1 MYPQTTNK
9 LPDNYYELD
18 PITQR
23 EVRKRLGATQE
34 ADSSQLEKNKAA
46 AESLYAGLG
55 GNSAPS
61 GTTFDKID
69 ATTPDAT
76 TPENSDPDRR
86 INDLAAQV
94 GALYGSPQNRQE
106 NPDEMAT
113 NRFYWDV
120 SKTGEP
126 DEAEKDSALPDE
138 QYEPLTPED
147 EGDHLLNGRRTS
159 ARKVYNQL
167 DASTADRLAGEGD
180 SRLAALDVIDGFGDS
195 IHVNQKGK
203 FDNQLGKTK
212 TEVRQ
217 RFEKLGIGKHLDT
230 RDGDFT
236 QRIETRVTTEVL
248 EAGVGDTGEYVMG
261 KDQVN
266 TETHGDILDTDK
278 AREAVRAVAAEEF
291 LLCIKNDDIAYNA
304 LAAADPSLARF
315 VSGYGN
321 FFSDRNIESET
332 NKNLA
337 ELGRRLEQSEPAMQL
352 MQQMQEQKLAA
363 APSPENPP
371 QNHSNVF
378 VETTSRRS
386 FAKKPA
392 HTPFQKNTK
401 MTNTLL
407 GSSEQRVSWP

>member
-1 MYPQTTNK
+1 MTLMPPNGRD
-9 LPDNYYELD
+9 LSPDQLGELKEK
-18 PITQR
+18 QR
-23 EVRKRLGATQE
+23 RKGYDKTATQQQAENE
-34 ADSSQLEKNKAA
+34 AAVN
-46 AESLYAGLG
+46 SLYAGLG

-61 GTTFDKID
+61 STFDKTD
-69 ATTPDAT
+69 NAT
-76 TPENSDPDRR
+76 TPESSDPR

-126 DEAEKDSALPDE
+126 DKAEEDSVLPDE
-138 QYEPLTPED
+138 QYEPLTPKD
-147 EGDHLLNGRRTS
+147 EGDHLLNGRRAS

-195 IHVNQKGK
+195 IHANQKGK
-203 FDNQLGKTK
+203 FDKQTHKTK
-212 TEVRQ
+212 TKVLQ
-217 RFEKLGIGKHLDT
+217 QFEKLGINKHLDT
-230 RDGDFT
+230 HDGDLK

-266 TETHGDILDTDK
+266 TETHGDILNTEK

-291 LLCIKNDDIAYNA
+291 LLCVKNGDIAYNA

-315 VSGYGN
+315 VSGYGS

-352 MQQMQEQKLAA
+352 MQQMQEQKLTA
-363 APSPENPP
+363 APSPENT
-371 QNHSNVF
+371 Q
-378 VETTSRRS
+378 
-386 FAKKPA
+386 
-392 HTPFQKNTK
+392 NTK
-401 MTNTLL
+401 QQQSIAEHFGFDLAA
-407 GSSEQRVSWP
+407 

>member
-1 MYPQTTNK
+1 MTLVPPNGRD
-9 LPDNYYELD
+9 LSPDQLWALKME
-18 PITQR
+18 QR
-23 EVRKRLGATQE
+23 RKGYDKTAMQQQAENE
-34 ADSSQLEKNKAA
+34 AAVN
-46 AESLYAGLG
+46 SLYAGLG

-61 GTTFDKID
+61 STTFDKID
-69 ATTPDAT
+69 NAT
-76 TPENSDPDRR
+76 TPENSDPRMD
-86 INDLAAQV
+86 DLARQV
-94 GALYGSPQNRQE
+94 DALYGSPQNKRE
-106 NPDEMAT
+106 SPDEMAT

-147 EGDHLLNGRRTS
+147 EGDHVLNGRRTS

-180 SRLAALDVIDGFGDS
+180 SRLAALDVIDGLGDS
-195 IHVNQKGK
+195 IHANQKGK
-203 FDNQLGKTK
+203 FDKQTHK
-212 TEVRQ
+212 TETKVQ
-217 RFEKLGIGKHLDT
+217 QQFEKLGIDEHLDMHN
-230 RDGDFT
+230 GDVK
-236 QRIETRVTTEVL
+236 QRIKTRVTTEVL

-261 KDQVN
+261 KDQVY
-266 TETHGDILDTDK
+266 TETHGDILNTDK

-291 LLCIKNDDIAYNA
+291 LLCVKNGDIAYDA

-352 MQQMQEQKLAA
+352 MQQMQEQKLTA
-363 APSPENPP
+363 APSPENT
-371 QNHSNVF
+371 Q
-378 VETTSRRS
+378 
-386 FAKKPA
+386 
-392 HTPFQKNTK
+392 NTK
-401 MTNTLL
+401 QQQSIAEHFGFDLAA
-407 GSSEQRVSWP
+407 

>member
-1 MYPQTTNK
+1 MTLVPPSGRD
-9 LPDNYYELD
+9 LSPDQLWALKME
-18 PITQR
+18 QR
-23 EVRKRLGATQE
+23 HKGYDKTATQQQAENE
-34 ADSSQLEKNKAA
+34 AAVN
-46 AESLYAGLG
+46 SLYASLG
-55 GNSAPS
+55 GNNELSS
-61 GTTFDKID
+61 NTFDKID
-69 ATTPDAT
+69 TT
-76 TPENSDPDRR
+76 TPENSDPRMD
-86 INDLAAQV
+86 DLARQV
-94 GALYGSPQNRQE
+94 NALYGSPQSHKRENP

-120 SKTGEP
+120 SKTGKP
-126 DEAEKDSALPDE
+126 DKAEKDSVLPDE
-138 QYEPLTPED
+138 QYEPLTPKD

-195 IHVNQKGK
+195 IHANQKGK
-203 FDNQLGKTK
+203 FDKQTDK
-212 TEVRQ
+212 TETKVWQ
-217 RFEKLGIGKHLDT
+217 QFEKLGIGEHLDT
-230 RDGDFT
+230 HNDRLK
-236 QRIETRVTTEVL
+236 QSIETRVTTGVL

-266 TETHGDILDTDK
+266 TGIHGDILNTDK
-278 AREAVRAVAAEEF
+278 AHEAVRAVAAEEF

-315 VSGYGN
+315 VSGYGS

-363 APSPENPP
+363 APPPENT
-371 QNHSNVF
+371 Q
-378 VETTSRRS
+378 
-386 FAKKPA
+386 
-392 HTPFQKNTK
+392 NTK
-401 MTNTLL
+401 QQQSIAEHFGFDLAA
-407 GSSEQRVSWP
+407 

>member
-1 MYPQTTNK
+1 MTLMPPNGRD
-9 LPDNYYELD
+9 LSPDQLALEME
-18 PITQR
+18 QR
-23 EVRKRLGATQE
+23 RKGYDKTATQQQAENE
-34 ADSSQLEKNKAA
+34 AAVN
-46 AESLYAGLG
+46 SLYAGLG

-61 GTTFDKID
+61 GTTFDKTD
-69 ATTPDAT
+69 NATTPK
-76 TPENSDPDRR
+76 NSDPRMD
-86 INDLAAQV
+86 DLAAQV

-126 DEAEKDSALPDE
+126 DEAEKDSVLPDG

-147 EGDHLLNGRRTS
+147 EGDHILNGRRTS

-180 SRLAALDVIDGFGDS
+180 SRLAALDVIDGLGDS

-203 FDNQLGKTK
+203 FDNQVGKTK
-212 TEVRQ
+212 TEVK
-217 RFEKLGIGKHLDT
+217 KLGIDEHLDT

-261 KDQVN
+261 KDQVY
-266 TETHGDILDTDK
+266 TGTHGDILNTDK
-278 AREAVRAVAAEEF
+278 AHEAVRAVAAEEF
-291 LLCIKNDDIAYNA
+291 LLCVKNGDIAYNA
-304 LAAADPSLARF
+304 LAAVDPSLARF
-315 VSGYGN
+315 VSGYGS

-363 APSPENPP
+363 APSPENS
-371 QNHSNVF
+371 Q
-378 VETTSRRS
+378 
-386 FAKKPA
+386 
-392 HTPFQKNTK
+392 NTK
-401 MTNTLL
+401 QQQSIAEHFGFDLAA
-407 GSSEQRVSWP
+407 

>member
-23 EVRKRLGATQE
+23 EIRERLGVTQA
-34 ADSSQLEKNKAA
+34 ADSAQFENNKAA
-46 AESLYAGLG
+46 ADSLYAGLG

-61 GTTFDKID
+61 GTTFDKTD
-69 ATTPDAT
+69 NAT
-76 TPENSDPDRR
+76 TPESSDPRMDY
-86 INDLAAQV
+86 LAAQV
-94 GALYGSPQNRQE
+94 DALYGTPQAHKRE

-126 DEAEKDSALPDE
+126 DEAEKDSALPDG

-147 EGDHLLNGRRTS
+147 EGDHILNGRRTS

-180 SRLAALDVIDGFGDS
+180 SRLAALDVIDGLGDS
-195 IHVNQKGK
+195 IHINQKGK
-203 FDNQLGKTK
+203 LDNQTRKTGTK
-212 TEVRQ
+212 VKQ
-217 RFEKLGIGKHLDT
+217 QFEKLSIDKHLDT
-230 RDGDFT
+230 HNDRLK
-236 QRIETRVTTEVL
+236 QSIEIRVTTEVL

-266 TETHGDILDTDK
+266 TGTHGDILNTDK

-291 LLCIKNDDIAYNA
+291 LLCIKNGDIAYDA

-352 MQQMQEQKLAA
+352 MQQMQEQKLTA
-363 APSPENPP
+363 APSPENT
-371 QNHSNVF
+371 Q
-378 VETTSRRS
+378 
-386 FAKKPA
+386 
-392 HTPFQKNTK
+392 NTK
-401 MTNTLL
+401 QQQSIAEHFGFDLAA
-407 GSSEQRVSWP
+407 

>member
-9 LPDNYYELD
+9 LPGNYYELPPD
-18 PITQR
+18 
-23 EVRKRLGATQE
+23 ERKRLREQYGITQA
-34 ADSSQLEKNKAA
+34 ADSAEKNKAA

-69 ATTPDAT
+69 TA
-76 TPENSDPDRR
+76 TPENDV
-86 INDLAAQV
+86 LARQV
-94 GALYGSPQNRQE
+94 NALYGSPQSHKRE

-113 NRFYWDV
+113 NRFYRDV
-120 SKTGEP
+120 SKTP
-126 DEAEKDSALPDE
+126 NEAEKDSALPDG

-147 EGDHLLNGRRTS
+147 EGDHILNGRRTS

-180 SRLAALDVIDGFGDS
+180 SRLAALDVIDGLGDS

-203 FDNQLGKTK
+203 FYNQVGTTKTK
-212 TEVRQ
+212 VLQ
-217 RFEKLGIGKHLDT
+217 QFEKLGINKHLDT
-230 RDGDFT
+230 HDGDLK

-266 TETHGDILDTDK
+266 TETHGDILNTEK

-291 LLCIKNDDIAYNA
+291 LLCVKNGDIAYNA

-315 VSGYGN
+315 VSGYGS

-363 APSPENPP
+363 APPPENS

-378 VETTSRRS
+378 VETSYRRS
-386 FAKKPA
+386 FAKKPENA
-392 HTPFQKNTK
+392 PTQKNTK
-401 MTNTLL
+401 TTSTLF
-407 GSSEQRVSWP
+407 GSREQHVSWH

>member
-1 MYPQTTNK
+1 MTLMPPNGRD
-9 LPDNYYELD
+9 LSPDQLRVLEME
-18 PITQR
+18 QR
-23 EVRKRLGATQE
+23 RKGYDKTATQQQAENE
-34 ADSSQLEKNKAA
+34 AAVN
-46 AESLYAGLG
+46 SLYAGLG

-61 GTTFDKID
+61 GTTFDKTD
-69 ATTPDAT
+69 NATTPK
-76 TPENSDPDRR
+76 NSDPRMD
-86 INDLAAQV
+86 DLAAQV

-120 SKTGEP
+120 SKTGQP
-126 DEAEKDSALPDE
+126 DEAEKDSVLPDG

-147 EGDHLLNGRRTS
+147 EGDHILNGRRTS

-180 SRLAALDVIDGFGDS
+180 SRLAALDVIDGLGDS

-203 FDNQLGKTK
+203 FDNQVGKTK
-212 TEVRQ
+212 TEVK
-217 RFEKLGIGKHLDT
+217 KLGIDEHLDT

-261 KDQVN
+261 KDQVY
-266 TETHGDILDTDK
+266 TGTHGDILNTDK
-278 AREAVRAVAAEEF
+278 AHEAVRAVAAEEF
-291 LLCIKNDDIAYNA
+291 LLCVKNGDIAYNA
-304 LAAADPSLARF
+304 LAAVDPSLARF
-315 VSGYGN
+315 VSGYGS

-363 APSPENPP
+363 APSPENS
-371 QNHSNVF
+371 Q
-378 VETTSRRS
+378 
-386 FAKKPA
+386 
-392 HTPFQKNTK
+392 NTK
-401 MTNTLL
+401 QQQSIAEHFGFDLAA
-407 GSSEQRVSWP
+407 

>member
-1 MYPQTTNK
+1 MTLMPPNGRD
-9 LPDNYYELD
+9 LSPDQLALEME
-18 PITQR
+18 QR
-23 EVRKRLGATQE
+23 RKGYDKTATQQQAENE
-34 ADSSQLEKNKAA
+34 AAVN
-46 AESLYAGLG
+46 SLYAGLG

-61 GTTFDKID
+61 GNTFDKTT
-69 ATTPDAT
+69 ATR
-76 TPENSDPDRR
+76 ENSNPDPRM
-86 INDLAAQV
+86 NDLARQV
-94 GALYGSPQNRQE
+94 DALYGPSQNRQE

-126 DEAEKDSALPDE
+126 DKAEEDSALPDE

-147 EGDHLLNGRRTS
+147 EGDHILNGRRTS

-167 DASTADRLAGEGD
+167 DASTADRLAGQGD

-195 IHVNQKGK
+195 IHANQKGK
-203 FDNQLGKTK
+203 FDKQTHK
-212 TEVRQ
+212 TETKVQ
-217 RFEKLGIGKHLDT
+217 QQFEKLGIDEHLDMHNS
-230 RDGDFT
+230 DVE
-236 QRIETRVTTEVL
+236 QRIKTRVTTEVL

-266 TETHGDILDTDK
+266 TETHGDILYTDK

-291 LLCIKNDDIAYNA
+291 LLCIKNGDISYDA
-304 LAAADPSLARF
+304 LAAVDPSLARF
-315 VSGYGN
+315 VSGYGS

-363 APSPENPP
+363 APSPENS
-371 QNHSNVF
+371 Q
-378 VETTSRRS
+378 
-386 FAKKPA
+386 
-392 HTPFQKNTK
+392 NTK
-401 MTNTLL
+401 QQQSIAEHFGFDLAA
-407 GSSEQRVSWP
+407 

>member
-1 MYPQTTNK
+1 MTLMPPNGRD
-9 LPDNYYELD
+9 LSPDQLRALEME
-18 PITQR
+18 R
-23 EVRKRLGATQE
+23 RRKGYDKTAMQQQADNE
-34 ADSSQLEKNKAA
+34 AAVN
-46 AESLYAGLG
+46 SLYAGLG

-61 GTTFDKID
+61 GSTFDKID
-69 ATTPDAT
+69 NAT
-76 TPENSDPDRR
+76 TPESSDPRMDY
-86 INDLAAQV
+86 LAAQV
-94 GALYGSPQNRQE
+94 DALYGTPQAHKRE

-126 DEAEKDSALPDE
+126 DKAEEDSALPDG

-147 EGDHLLNGRRTS
+147 EGDHILNGRRTS

-352 MQQMQEQKLAA
+352 MQQMQEQKLTA
-363 APSPENPP
+363 APSPEDT

-392 HTPFQKNTK
+392 HAPLQKNTK
-401 MTNTLL
+401 TTNTFL
-407 GSSEQRVSWP
+407 GSGQRVSWY

>member
-1 MYPQTTNK
+1 MTLVPPSGRD
-9 LPDNYYELD
+9 LSPDQLWALKME
-18 PITQR
+18 QR
-23 EVRKRLGATQE
+23 HKGYDKTATQQQAENE
-34 ADSSQLEKNKAA
+34 AAVN
-46 AESLYAGLG
+46 SLYAGLG

-61 GTTFDKID
+61 STTFDKID
-69 ATTPDAT
+69 NTTTPK
-76 TPENSDPDRR
+76 NNDPRMD
-86 INDLAAQV
+86 DLAAQV

-126 DEAEKDSALPDE
+126 DEAEKDSVLPDK
-138 QYEPLTPED
+138 QYEPLTPKD

-180 SRLAALDVIDGFGDS
+180 SRLAALDVIDGLGDS
-195 IHVNQKGK
+195 IHANQKGK
-203 FDNQLGKTK
+203 FDKQTHK
-212 TEVRQ
+212 TETEVQQ
-217 RFEKLGIGKHLDT
+217 RFEKLGIDKYLDT
-230 RDGDFT
+230 HDGVK
-236 QRIETRVTTEVL
+236 QRIKTRVTTEVL

-266 TETHGDILDTDK
+266 TETHGDILNTDK
-278 AREAVRAVAAEEF
+278 AHEAVRAVAAEEF
-291 LLCIKNDDIAYNA
+291 LLCIKNGDIAYDA

-332 NKNLA
+332 NENLA

-363 APSPENPP
+363 APSPENS
-371 QNHSNVF
+371 Q
-378 VETTSRRS
+378 
-386 FAKKPA
+386 
-392 HTPFQKNTK
+392 NTK
-401 MTNTLL
+401 QQQSIAEHFGFDLAA
-407 GSSEQRVSWP
+407 

>member
-1 MYPQTTNK
+1 MTLMPPNGRD
-9 LPDNYYELD
+9 LSPDQLATLEM
-18 PITQR
+18 
-23 EVRKRLGATQE
+23 EWCRKGYDKTATQQQAENE
-34 ADSSQLEKNKAA
+34 AAVN
-46 AESLYAGLG
+46 SLYAGLG

-61 GTTFDKID
+61 STTFDKTD
-69 ATTPDAT
+69 NATTPK
-76 TPENSDPDRR
+76 NSDPRMD
-86 INDLAAQV
+86 DLAARV
-94 GALYGSPQNRQE
+94 DVLYSTPQAHKRENP

-203 FDNQLGKTK
+203 FDKQTHK
-212 TEVRQ
+212 TETKVQ
-217 RFEKLGIGKHLDT
+217 QQFEKLGIDEHLDT
-230 RDGDFT
+230 HDGGVK
-236 QRIETRVTTEVL
+236 QRIKTRVTTEVL

-266 TETHGDILDTDK
+266 TETHGDILNTDK

-291 LLCIKNDDIAYNA
+291 LLCIKNGDIAYDA

-363 APSPENPP
+363 APSPENT
-371 QNHSNVF
+371 Q
-378 VETTSRRS
+378 
-386 FAKKPA
+386 
-392 HTPFQKNTK
+392 NTK
-401 MTNTLL
+401 QQQSIAEHFGFDLAA
-407 GSSEQRVSWP
+407 

>member
-1 MYPQTTNK
+1 MTLMPPNGRD
-9 LPDNYYELD
+9 LSPDQLGELKEK
-18 PITQR
+18 QR
-23 EVRKRLGATQE
+23 RKGYDKTATQQQAENE
-34 ADSSQLEKNKAA
+34 AAVN
-46 AESLYAGLG
+46 SLYAGLG

-61 GTTFDKID
+61 STFDKTD
-69 ATTPDAT
+69 NAT
-76 TPENSDPDRR
+76 TPESSDPR

-126 DEAEKDSALPDE
+126 DKAEEDSVLPDE
-138 QYEPLTPED
+138 QYEPLTPKD

-203 FDNQLGKTK
+203 FDNQVGKTK
-212 TEVRQ
+212 TKVQ
-217 RFEKLGIGKHLDT
+217 QQFEKLGINKHLDT
-230 RDGDFT
+230 DNGDLK
-236 QRIETRVTTEVL
+236 QRIETRVTTGVL

-266 TETHGDILDTDK
+266 TETHGDILNTDK
-278 AREAVRAVAAEEF
+278 AHEAVRAVAAEEF
-291 LLCIKNDDIAYNA
+291 LLCVKNGDIAYNA
-304 LAAADPSLARF
+304 LAAVDPSLARF
-315 VSGYGN
+315 VSGYGS

-363 APSPENPP
+363 APSPENS
-371 QNHSNVF
+371 Q
-378 VETTSRRS
+378 
-386 FAKKPA
+386 
-392 HTPFQKNTK
+392 NTK
-401 MTNTLL
+401 QQQSIAEHFGFDLAA
-407 GSSEQRVSWP
+407 

>member
-9 LPDNYYELD
+9 LPGNYYELPPD
-18 PITQR
+18 
-23 EVRKRLGATQE
+23 ERKRLREQYGVTQE
-34 ADSSQLEKNKAA
+34 TDSAQFEKNKAA

-55 GNSAPS
+55 GKSELS
-61 GTTFDKID
+61 STTFDKID
-69 ATTPDAT
+69 NTTTPK
-76 TPENSDPDRR
+76 NSDPRM
-86 INDLAAQV
+86 NDLARRV
-94 GALYGSPQNRQE
+94 DALYGPSQNRRE

-180 SRLAALDVIDGFGDS
+180 SRLAALDVIDGLGDS

-212 TEVRQ
+212 TKVQ
-217 RFEKLGIGKHLDT
+217 QQFEKLGINKHLDMH
-230 RDGDFT
+230 DGDVK
-236 QRIETRVTTEVL
+236 QRIETRVTAEVL

-261 KDQVN
+261 KDQIY
-266 TETHGDILDTDK
+266 TETHGDILNTDK
-278 AREAVRAVAAEEF
+278 AHEAVRAVAAEEF
-291 LLCIKNDDIAYNA
+291 LLCVKNGDIAYNA
-304 LAAADPSLARF
+304 LAAVDPSLARF

-332 NKNLA
+332 NENLA

-363 APSPENPP
+363 APPPENS
-371 QNHSNVF
+371 Q
-378 VETTSRRS
+378 
-386 FAKKPA
+386 
-392 HTPFQKNTK
+392 NTK
-401 MTNTLL
+401 QQQSIAEHFGFDLAA
-407 GSSEQRVSWP
+407 

>member
-1 MYPQTTNK
+1 MTLMPPNGRD
-9 LPDNYYELD
+9 LSPDQLGELKEK
-18 PITQR
+18 QR
-23 EVRKRLGATQE
+23 RKGYDKTATQQQAENE
-34 ADSSQLEKNKAA
+34 AAVN
-46 AESLYAGLG
+46 SLYAGLG

-61 GTTFDKID
+61 STFDKTD
-69 ATTPDAT
+69 NAT
-76 TPENSDPDRR
+76 TPESSDPR

-126 DEAEKDSALPDE
+126 DKAEEDSVLPDE
-138 QYEPLTPED
+138 QYEPLTPKD

-203 FDNQLGKTK
+203 FDNQVGKTK
-212 TEVRQ
+212 TKVQ
-217 RFEKLGIGKHLDT
+217 QQFEKLGINKHLDT
-230 RDGDFT
+230 DNGDLK
-236 QRIETRVTTEVL
+236 QRIETRVTTGVL
-248 EAGVGDTGEYVMG
+248 EAGVGDTGESVMG

-266 TETHGDILDTDK
+266 TETHGDILNTDK
-278 AREAVRAVAAEEF
+278 AHEAVRAVAAEEF
-291 LLCIKNDDIAYNA
+291 LLCVKNGDIAYNA
-304 LAAADPSLARF
+304 LAAVDPSLARF
-315 VSGYGN
+315 VSGYGS

-363 APSPENPP
+363 APSPENS
-371 QNHSNVF
+371 Q
-378 VETTSRRS
+378 
-386 FAKKPA
+386 
-392 HTPFQKNTK
+392 NTK
-401 MTNTLL
+401 QQQSIAEHFGFDLAA
-407 GSSEQRVSWP
+407 

>member
-23 EVRKRLGATQE
+23 EIRERLGVTQE
-34 ADSSQLEKNKAA
+34 ADSAQFEKNKAA
-46 AESLYAGLG
+46 AESLYASLG

-61 GTTFDKID
+61 SSTFEKID
-69 ATTPDAT
+69 
-76 TPENSDPDRR
+76 ENSDPRMD
-86 INDLAAQV
+86 DLARQV
-94 GALYGSPQNRQE
+94 NALYGSPQSHKRE

-120 SKTGEP
+120 SKTDEP
-126 DEAEKDSALPDE
+126 DKAEEDRVLPDE
-138 QYEPLTPED
+138 QYEPLTPKD

-180 SRLAALDVIDGFGDS
+180 SRLAALDVIDGLGDS
-195 IHVNQKGK
+195 IHINQKGK
-203 FDNQLGKTK
+203 LDNQTRKTGTK
-212 TEVRQ
+212 VKQ
-217 RFEKLGIGKHLDT
+217 QFEKLSIDKHLDT
-230 RDGDFT
+230 HNDRLK
-236 QRIETRVTTEVL
+236 QSIEIRVTTEVL

-266 TETHGDILDTDK
+266 TGTHGDILNTDK

-291 LLCIKNDDIAYNA
+291 LLCIKNGDIAYDA

-352 MQQMQEQKLAA
+352 MQQMQEQKLTA
-363 APSPENPP
+363 APSPENT
-371 QNHSNVF
+371 Q
-378 VETTSRRS
+378 
-386 FAKKPA
+386 
-392 HTPFQKNTK
+392 NTK
-401 MTNTLL
+401 QQQSIAEHFGFDLAA
-407 GSSEQRVSWP
+407 

>member
-1 MYPQTTNK
+1 MTLMPPNGRDLSPDQLGELKEKQRHKGYNK
-9 LPDNYYELD
+9 TAMQQQAEN
-18 PITQR
+18 
-23 EVRKRLGATQE
+23 E
-34 ADSSQLEKNKAA
+34 AAVN
-46 AESLYAGLG
+46 SLYAGLS

-76 TPENSDPDRR
+76 TPENSDPDPRMD
-86 INDLAAQV
+86 DLARQV
-94 GALYGSPQNRQE
+94 NALYGTPQAHKRE
-106 NPDEMAT
+106 NPDEMAI

-120 SKTGEP
+120 SETGKP
-126 DEAEKDSALPDE
+126 DKAEEDSVLPDE
-138 QYEPLTPED
+138 QYEPLTPKD

-180 SRLAALDVIDGFGDS
+180 SRLAALDVIDGLGDS

-203 FDNQLGKTK
+203 FDKQTHK
-212 TEVRQ
+212 TETKVQ
-217 RFEKLGIGKHLDT
+217 QQFEKLGIDEHLDMH
-230 RDGDFT
+230 DGGVK
-236 QRIETRVTTEVL
+236 QRIKTRVTTEVL

-266 TETHGDILDTDK
+266 TETHGDILNTEK
-278 AREAVRAVAAEEF
+278 AHEAVRAVAAEEF
-291 LLCIKNDDIAYNA
+291 LLCVKNGDIAYDA
-304 LAAADPSLARF
+304 LAAVDPSLARF
-315 VSGYGN
+315 VSGYGS

-363 APSPENPP
+363 APSPENA
-371 QNHSNVF
+371 Q
-378 VETTSRRS
+378 
-386 FAKKPA
+386 
-392 HTPFQKNTK
+392 NTK
-401 MTNTLL
+401 QQQSIAEHFGFDLAA
-407 GSSEQRVSWP
+407 

>member
-1 MYPQTTNK
+1 MTLMPPNGRD
-9 LPDNYYELD
+9 LSPDQLRALEME
-18 PITQR
+18 QR
-23 EVRKRLGATQE
+23 RKGYDKTATQQQAENE
-34 ADSSQLEKNKAA
+34 AAVN
-46 AESLYAGLG
+46 SLYAGLG

-61 GTTFDKID
+61 GTTFDKTD
-69 ATTPDAT
+69 NAT
-76 TPENSDPDRR
+76 TPESSDPR

-94 GALYGSPQNRQE
+94 NALYGTPQAHKRE
-106 NPDEMAT
+106 NPDEMEMAI

-120 SKTGEP
+120 SKTDEP
-126 DEAEKDSALPDE
+126 DKAEEDSVLPDE
-138 QYEPLTPED
+138 QYEPLTPKD

-180 SRLAALDVIDGFGDS
+180 SRLAALDVIDGLGDS

-363 APSPENPP
+363 VPSPENT
-371 QNHSNVF
+371 Q
-378 VETTSRRS
+378 
-386 FAKKPA
+386 
-392 HTPFQKNTK
+392 NTK
-401 MTNTLL
+401 QQQSIAEHFGFDLAA
-407 GSSEQRVSWP
+407 

>member
-1 MYPQTTNK
+1 MTLMPPNGRD
-9 LPDNYYELD
+9 LSPDQLWALKMEWC
-18 PITQR
+18 
-23 EVRKRLGATQE
+23 RKGYDKTATQQQAENE
-34 ADSSQLEKNKAA
+34 AAVN
-46 AESLYAGLG
+46 SLYAGLG

-69 ATTPDAT
+69 TA
-76 TPENSDPDRR
+76 TPENSNPRD
-86 INDLAAQV
+86 DLARQV
-94 GALYGSPQNRQE
+94 DALYGSPQNRQE

-126 DEAEKDSALPDE
+126 DEAEKDSVLPDK
-138 QYEPLTPED
+138 QYEPLTPKD

-180 SRLAALDVIDGFGDS
+180 SRLAALDVIDGLGDS
-195 IHVNQKGK
+195 IHANQKGK
-203 FDNQLGKTK
+203 FDKQTHK
-212 TEVRQ
+212 TETEVQQ
-217 RFEKLGIGKHLDT
+217 RFEKLGIDKYLDT
-230 RDGDFT
+230 HDGVK
-236 QRIETRVTTEVL
+236 QRIKTRVTTEVL

-266 TETHGDILDTDK
+266 TETHGDILNTDK

-291 LLCIKNDDIAYNA
+291 LLCIKNGDIAYDA

-315 VSGYGN
+315 VSGYGS

-371 QNHSNVF
+371 QNRSNVF
-378 VETTSRRS
+378 VETSYHRS

-392 HTPFQKNTK
+392 HTPLQKNTK
-401 MTNTLL
+401 TTNTFL
-407 GSSEQRVSWP
+407 GSEQRVSLR

>member
-1 MYPQTTNK
+1 MTL
-9 LPDNYYELD
+9 LPPNGRDLSPD
-18 PITQR
+18 Q
-23 EVRKRLGATQE
+23 LGA
-34 ADSSQLEKNKAA
+34 LETGQRRKGYNKTAMQQQAENEAA
-46 AESLYAGLG
+46 ANSLYASLG

-69 ATTPDAT
+69 T
-76 TPENSDPDRR
+76 TPENSDPRMD
-86 INDLAAQV
+86 DLARQV
-94 GALYGSPQNRQE
+94 DALYGSPQNRQE
-106 NPDEMAT
+106 NSDEMAT

-180 SRLAALDVIDGFGDS
+180 SRLAALDVIDGLGDS
-195 IHVNQKGK
+195 IHANQKGK
-203 FDNQLGKTK
+203 FDKQTHK
-212 TEVRQ
+212 TETKVQ
-217 RFEKLGIGKHLDT
+217 QQFEKLGIDEHLDMH
-230 RDGDFT
+230 DGDVQ
-236 QRIETRVTTEVL
+236 QRVKTRVTTEVL

-261 KDQVN
+261 KDQVY
-266 TETHGDILDTDK
+266 TETHGDILNTDK

-291 LLCIKNDDIAYNA
+291 LLCIKNGDIAYNA

-363 APSPENPP
+363 APSPEDT
-371 QNHSNVF
+371 Q
-378 VETTSRRS
+378 
-386 FAKKPA
+386 
-392 HTPFQKNTK
+392 NTK
-401 MTNTLL
+401 QQQSIAEHFGFDLAA
-407 GSSEQRVSWP
+407 

>member
-23 EVRKRLGATQE
+23 EIRERLGVTQA
-34 ADSSQLEKNKAA
+34 ADSAQFEKNEAA
-46 AESLYAGLG
+46 VNSLYAGLG

-61 GTTFDKID
+61 GSTLEKTDT
-69 ATTPDAT
+69 A
-76 TPENSDPDRR
+76 TPENSNPDPRMD
-86 INDLAAQV
+86 NLARQV
-94 GALYGSPQNRQE
+94 NALYGPSQNRQE

-113 NRFYWDV
+113 KRFYWDV

-203 FDNQLGKTK
+203 FDNQLGKTE
-212 TEVRQ
+212 TEVQ
-217 RFEKLGIGKHLDT
+217 KQFKKLGIDEHLDT
-230 RDGDFT
+230 HNDRLK
-236 QRIETRVTTEVL
+236 QSIENRVTTEVL

-261 KDQVN
+261 KDQIY
-266 TETHGDILDTDK
+266 TGTHGDILNTDK
-278 AREAVRAVAAEEF
+278 AHEAVRAVAAEEF
-291 LLCIKNDDIAYNA
+291 LLCVKNGDIAYNA
-304 LAAADPSLARF
+304 LAAVDPSLARF
-315 VSGYGN
+315 VSGYGS

-363 APSPENPP
+363 APSPENT
-371 QNHSNVF
+371 Q
-378 VETTSRRS
+378 
-386 FAKKPA
+386 
-392 HTPFQKNTK
+392 NTK
-401 MTNTLL
+401 QQQSIAEHFGFDLAA
-407 GSSEQRVSWP
+407 

>member
-1 MYPQTTNK
+1 MTLMPPNGRD
-9 LPDNYYELD
+9 LSPDQLGELKEK
-18 PITQR
+18 PH
-23 EVRKRLGATQE
+23 RKGYDKTATQQQAENE
-34 ADSSQLEKNKAA
+34 AAVN
-46 AESLYAGLG
+46 SLYAGLG

-61 GTTFDKID
+61 GTTFDKTD
-69 ATTPDAT
+69 NAT
-76 TPENSDPDRR
+76 TPESSDPRMDY
-86 INDLAAQV
+86 LAAQV
-94 GALYGSPQNRQE
+94 DALYGTPQAHKRE

-126 DEAEKDSALPDE
+126 DKAEEDSALPDG

-167 DASTADRLAGEGD
+167 DASTADRLAGQGD

-203 FDNQLGKTK
+203 FDNQVGKTK
-212 TEVRQ
+212 TKVQ
-217 RFEKLGIGKHLDT
+217 QQFEKLSIDKHLDT
-230 RDGDFT
+230 HNDRLK
-236 QRIETRVTTEVL
+236 QSIEIRVTTEVL

-266 TETHGDILDTDK
+266 TGTHGDILNTDK

-291 LLCIKNDDIAYNA
+291 LLCIKNGDISYDA

-352 MQQMQEQKLAA
+352 MQQMQEQKLTA
-363 APSPENPP
+363 APSPENT
-371 QNHSNVF
+371 Q
-378 VETTSRRS
+378 
-386 FAKKPA
+386 
-392 HTPFQKNTK
+392 NTK
-401 MTNTLL
+401 QQQSIAEHFGFDLAA
-407 GSSEQRVSWP
+407 

>member
-1 MYPQTTNK
+1 MTLVPPNGRDLSPDQLWALKEK
-9 LPDNYYELD
+9 L
-18 PITQR
+18 R
-23 EVRKRLGATQE
+23 RKGYDKTATQQQAENE
-34 ADSSQLEKNKAA
+34 AAVN
-46 AESLYAGLG
+46 SLYAGLG
-55 GNSAPS
+55 GNSVPS

-69 ATTPDAT
+69 TT
-76 TPENSDPDRR
+76 TPENSDPD
-86 INDLAAQV
+86 DLARQV
-94 GALYGSPQNRQE
+94 DALYGSPQSHKRENP

-126 DEAEKDSALPDE
+126 DEAEKDSVLPDE
-138 QYEPLTPED
+138 QYESLTPKD

-195 IHVNQKGK
+195 IHANQKGK
-203 FDNQLGKTK
+203 FDKQTHK
-212 TEVRQ
+212 TETKVQ
-217 RFEKLGIGKHLDT
+217 QQFEKLGIDEHLDMH
-230 RDGDFT
+230 DGDVQ
-236 QRIETRVTTEVL
+236 QRIKTRVTTEVL

-261 KDQVN
+261 KDQVY
-266 TETHGDILDTDK
+266 TETHGDILNTDK

-291 LLCIKNDDIAYNA
+291 LLCIKNGDIAYNA

-363 APSPENPP
+363 APSPENT
-371 QNHSNVF
+371 Q
-378 VETTSRRS
+378 
-386 FAKKPA
+386 
-392 HTPFQKNTK
+392 NTK
-401 MTNTLL
+401 QQQSIAEHFGFDLAA
-407 GSSEQRVSWP
+407 

>member
-1 MYPQTTNK
+1 MTLMPPNGRDLSPDQLGELKEKQRHKGYNK
-9 LPDNYYELD
+9 TAMQQQAEN
-18 PITQR
+18 
-23 EVRKRLGATQE
+23 E
-34 ADSSQLEKNKAA
+34 AAVN
-46 AESLYAGLG
+46 SLYAGLS

-69 ATTPDAT
+69 TA
-76 TPENSDPDRR
+76 TPEND
-86 INDLAAQV
+86 DLAAQV
-94 GALYGSPQNRQE
+94 NALYGTPQAHKRENP
-106 NPDEMAT
+106 NPDEMVT

-120 SKTGEP
+120 SKTDEP
-126 DEAEKDSALPDE
+126 DEAEKDSVLPDE
-138 QYEPLTPED
+138 QYEPLTPKD

-203 FDNQLGKTK
+203 FDNQLGKTE
-212 TEVRQ
+212 TEVQ
-217 RFEKLGIGKHLDT
+217 KQFKKLGINKHLDT
-230 RDGDFT
+230 HDGDVQ
-236 QRIETRVTTEVL
+236 QRIKTRVTTEVL

-291 LLCIKNDDIAYNA
+291 LLCIKNGDIAYNA
-304 LAAADPSLARF
+304 LAAVDPSLARF
-315 VSGYGN
+315 VSGYGS

-332 NKNLA
+332 NENLA

-363 APSPENPP
+363 APSPENT
-371 QNHSNVF
+371 Q
-378 VETTSRRS
+378 
-386 FAKKPA
+386 
-392 HTPFQKNTK
+392 NTK
-401 MTNTLL
+401 QQQSIAEHFGFDLAA
-407 GSSEQRVSWP
+407 

>member
-1 MYPQTTNK
+1 MTLMPPNGRD
-9 LPDNYYELD
+9 LSPDQLWELKGK
-18 PITQR
+18 QR
-23 EVRKRLGATQE
+23 RKGYDKTATQQQAE
-34 ADSSQLEKNKAA
+34 NKAA
-46 AESLYAGLG
+46 VNSLYAGLG

-61 GTTFDKID
+61 STFDKTD
-69 ATTPDAT
+69 TATQ
-76 TPENSDPDRR
+76 ENSDPRM
-86 INDLAAQV
+86 NDLAAQV
-94 GALYGSPQNRQE
+94 GALYGTPQAHKRE

-126 DEAEKDSALPDE
+126 NEAEKDSALPAK

-180 SRLAALDVIDGFGDS
+180 SRLAALDVIDGLGDS

-203 FDNQLGKTK
+203 FDNQVGKTK
-212 TEVRQ
+212 TEVK
-217 RFEKLGIGKHLDT
+217 KLGIDEHLDT

-261 KDQVN
+261 KDQIY
-266 TETHGDILDTDK
+266 TGTHGDILNTDK
-278 AREAVRAVAAEEF
+278 AHEAVRAVAAEEF
-291 LLCIKNDDIAYNA
+291 LLCVKNGDISYDA
-304 LAAADPSLARF
+304 LAAVDPSLARF
-315 VSGYGN
+315 VSGYGS

-332 NKNLA
+332 NENLA

-363 APSPENPP
+363 APPPENS

-378 VETTSRRS
+378 ESSSHRS
-386 FAKKPA
+386 FAKKPENA
-392 HTPFQKNTK
+392 PFQKNTK
-401 MTNTLL
+401 TTSTFL
-407 GSSEQRVSWP
+407 GSGQRVSWH

>member
-1 MYPQTTNK
+1 MEQC
-9 LPDNYYELD
+9 
-18 PITQR
+18 
-23 EVRKRLGATQE
+23 RKGYDKTATQQQAENE
-34 ADSSQLEKNKAA
+34 AAVN
-46 AESLYAGLG
+46 SLYAGLG

-61 GTTFDKID
+61 GNTFDKTT
-69 ATTPDAT
+69 ATR
-76 TPENSDPDRR
+76 ENSNPDPRM
-86 INDLAAQV
+86 NDLARRV
-94 GALYGSPQNRQE
+94 DALYDPSQNRQE
-106 NPDEMAT
+106 SPDEMAT
-113 NRFYWDV
+113 NRFYRDV

-126 DEAEKDSALPDE
+126 DEAEKDSVLPDE
-138 QYEPLTPED
+138 QYEPLTPKD

-195 IHVNQKGK
+195 IHANQKGK
-203 FDNQLGKTK
+203 FDKQTHK
-212 TEVRQ
+212 TETKVQ
-217 RFEKLGIGKHLDT
+217 QQFEKLGIDEHLDMH
-230 RDGDFT
+230 DGDVK
-236 QRIETRVTTEVL
+236 QRIKTRVTTEVL

-261 KDQVN
+261 KDQVY
-266 TETHGDILDTDK
+266 TETHGDILNTDK

-291 LLCIKNDDIAYNA
+291 LLCIKNGDIAYNA

-363 APSPENPP
+363 APSPENT
-371 QNHSNVF
+371 Q
-378 VETTSRRS
+378 
-386 FAKKPA
+386 
-392 HTPFQKNTK
+392 NTK
-401 MTNTLL
+401 QQQSIAEHFGFDLAA
-407 GSSEQRVSWP
+407 

>member
-1 MYPQTTNK
+1 MTLVPPNGRD
-9 LPDNYYELD
+9 LSPDQLWALKME
-18 PITQR
+18 QR
-23 EVRKRLGATQE
+23 RKGYDKTATQQQAENE
-34 ADSSQLEKNKAA
+34 AAVN
-46 AESLYAGLG
+46 SLYAGLG

-61 GTTFDKID
+61 STTFDKTD
-69 ATTPDAT
+69 NAT
-76 TPENSDPDRR
+76 TPESSDPRMDV
-86 INDLAAQV
+86 LAAQV
-94 GALYGSPQNRQE
+94 NALYGTPQAHKRENP
-106 NPDEMAT
+106 NPDEMVT

-126 DEAEKDSALPDE
+126 DEAEKYSVLPDG
-138 QYEPLTPED
+138 QYEPLTPKD

-363 APSPENPP
+363 APSPENT
-371 QNHSNVF
+371 Q
-378 VETTSRRS
+378 
-386 FAKKPA
+386 
-392 HTPFQKNTK
+392 NTK
-401 MTNTLL
+401 QQQSIAEHFGFDLAA
-407 GSSEQRVSWP
+407 

>member
-1 MYPQTTNK
+1 MTLVPPNGRDLSPDQLWALKEK
-9 LPDNYYELD
+9 L
-18 PITQR
+18 R
-23 EVRKRLGATQE
+23 RKGYDKTATQQQAENE
-34 ADSSQLEKNKAA
+34 AAVN
-46 AESLYAGLG
+46 SLYAGLG
-55 GNSAPS
+55 GNSVPS

-69 ATTPDAT
+69 TT
-76 TPENSDPDRR
+76 TPENSDPD
-86 INDLAAQV
+86 DLARQV
-94 GALYGSPQNRQE
+94 DALYGSPQSHKRENP

-126 DEAEKDSALPDE
+126 DEAEKGSVLPDE
-138 QYEPLTPED
+138 QYEPLTPKD

-195 IHVNQKGK
+195 IHANQKGK
-203 FDNQLGKTK
+203 FDKQTHK
-212 TEVRQ
+212 TETKVQ
-217 RFEKLGIGKHLDT
+217 QQFEKLGIDEHLDMH
-230 RDGDFT
+230 DGDVQ
-236 QRIETRVTTEVL
+236 QRIKTRVTTEVL

-261 KDQVN
+261 KDQVY
-266 TETHGDILDTDK
+266 TETHGDILNTDK

-291 LLCIKNDDIAYNA
+291 LLCIKNGDIAYNA

-363 APSPENPP
+363 APSPENT
-371 QNHSNVF
+371 Q
-378 VETTSRRS
+378 
-386 FAKKPA
+386 
-392 HTPFQKNTK
+392 NTK
-401 MTNTLL
+401 QQQSIAEHFGFDLAA
-407 GSSEQRVSWP
+407 

>member
-23 EVRKRLGATQE
+23 EICERLGVTQV
-34 ADSSQLEKNKAA
+34 ADSAQLKKNKAA

-61 GTTFDKID
+61 GTTFDKTD
-69 ATTPDAT
+69 NAT
-76 TPENSDPDRR
+76 TPESSDPRMDV
-86 INDLAAQV
+86 LAAQV
-94 GALYGSPQNRQE
+94 NALYGTPQAHKRENP
-106 NPDEMAT
+106 NPDEMVT

-126 DEAEKDSALPDE
+126 DEAEKYSVLPDG
-138 QYEPLTPED
+138 QYEPLTPKD

-203 FDNQLGKTK
+203 FDKQTHK
-212 TEVRQ
+212 TETKVQ
-217 RFEKLGIGKHLDT
+217 QQFEKLGIDEHLDT
-230 RDGDFT
+230 HDGGVK
-236 QRIETRVTTEVL
+236 QRIKTRVTTEVL

-266 TETHGDILDTDK
+266 TETHGDILNTDK

-291 LLCIKNDDIAYNA
+291 LLCIKNGDIAYDA

-363 APSPENPP
+363 APSPENT
-371 QNHSNVF
+371 Q
-378 VETTSRRS
+378 
-386 FAKKPA
+386 
-392 HTPFQKNTK
+392 NTK
-401 MTNTLL
+401 QQQSIAEHFGFDLAA
-407 GSSEQRVSWP
+407 

>member
-1 MYPQTTNK
+1 MTLVPPNGRDLSPDQLWALKEK
-9 LPDNYYELD
+9 L
-18 PITQR
+18 R
-23 EVRKRLGATQE
+23 RKGYDKTATQQQAENE
-34 ADSSQLEKNKAA
+34 AAVN
-46 AESLYAGLG
+46 SLYAGLG
-55 GNSAPS
+55 GNSVPS

-69 ATTPDAT
+69 TT
-76 TPENSDPDRR
+76 TPENSDPD
-86 INDLAAQV
+86 DLARQV
-94 GALYGSPQNRQE
+94 DALYGSPQSHKRE

-120 SKTGEP
+120 SKTDEP
-126 DEAEKDSALPDE
+126 DKAEEDSVLPDE
-138 QYEPLTPED
+138 QYEPLTPKD

-180 SRLAALDVIDGFGDS
+180 SRLAALDVIDGLGDS
-195 IHVNQKGK
+195 IHINQKGK
-203 FDNQLGKTK
+203 LDNQTRKTGTK
-212 TEVRQ
+212 VKQ
-217 RFEKLGIGKHLDT
+217 QFEKLSIDKHLDT
-230 RDGDFT
+230 HNDRLK
-236 QRIETRVTTEVL
+236 QSIEIRVTTEVL

-261 KDQVN
+261 KDQVY
-266 TETHGDILDTDK
+266 TETHGDILNTDK

-291 LLCIKNDDIAYNA
+291 LLCIKNGDIAYNA

-363 APSPENPP
+363 APSPENT
-371 QNHSNVF
+371 Q
-378 VETTSRRS
+378 
-386 FAKKPA
+386 
-392 HTPFQKNTK
+392 NTK
-401 MTNTLL
+401 QQQSIAEHFGFDLAA
-407 GSSEQRVSWP
+407 

>member
-1 MYPQTTNK
+1 MTLMPPNGRD
-9 LPDNYYELD
+9 LSPDQLWELKGK
-18 PITQR
+18 QR
-23 EVRKRLGATQE
+23 RKGYDKTATQQQAE
-34 ADSSQLEKNKAA
+34 NKAA
-46 AESLYAGLG
+46 VNSLYAGLG

-61 GTTFDKID
+61 STFDKTD
-69 ATTPDAT
+69 TATQ
-76 TPENSDPDRR
+76 ENSDPRM
-86 INDLAAQV
+86 NDLAAQV
-94 GALYGSPQNRQE
+94 GALYGTPQAHKRE

-126 DEAEKDSALPDE
+126 NEAEKDSALPAK

-180 SRLAALDVIDGFGDS
+180 SRLAALDVIDGLGDS

-203 FDNQLGKTK
+203 FDNQVGKTK
-212 TEVRQ
+212 TEVK
-217 RFEKLGIGKHLDT
+217 KLGIDEHLDT

-261 KDQVN
+261 KDQIY
-266 TETHGDILDTDK
+266 TGTHGDILNTDK
-278 AREAVRAVAAEEF
+278 AHEAVRAVAAEEF
-291 LLCIKNDDIAYNA
+291 LLCVKNGDISYDA
-304 LAAADPSLARF
+304 LAAADPALARF

-363 APSPENPP
+363 APPPENT
-371 QNHSNVF
+371 Q
-378 VETTSRRS
+378 
-386 FAKKPA
+386 
-392 HTPFQKNTK
+392 NTK
-401 MTNTLL
+401 QQQSIAEHFGFDLAA
-407 GSSEQRVSWP
+407 

>member
-1 MYPQTTNK
+1 MTLMPPNGRD
-9 LPDNYYELD
+9 LSPDQLGELKEK
-18 PITQR
+18 QR
-23 EVRKRLGATQE
+23 RKGYDKTATQQQAENE
-34 ADSSQLEKNKAA
+34 AAVN
-46 AESLYAGLG
+46 SLYAGLG

-61 GTTFDKID
+61 SNTFDKTD
-69 ATTPDAT
+69 TAML
-76 TPENSDPDRR
+76 ENSNPDPRMD
-86 INDLAAQV
+86 DLARQV
-94 GALYGSPQNRQE
+94 DALYGPSQNRQE

-180 SRLAALDVIDGFGDS
+180 SRLAALDVIDGLGDS
-195 IHVNQKGK
+195 IHANQKGK
-203 FDNQLGKTK
+203 FDKQTHK
-212 TEVRQ
+212 TETKVQ
-217 RFEKLGIGKHLDT
+217 QQFEKLGIDEHLDMHN
-230 RDGDFT
+230 GDVK
-236 QRIETRVTTEVL
+236 QRIKTRVTTEVL

-266 TETHGDILDTDK
+266 TETHGDILNTDK

-291 LLCIKNDDIAYNA
+291 LLCIKNGDIAYNA

-363 APSPENPP
+363 APSSENT

-378 VETTSRRS
+378 ETSSHRS
-386 FAKKPA
+386 FAKKPEN
-392 HTPFQKNTK
+392 TPTQKSTK
-401 MTNTLL
+401 TTSTLL
-407 GSSEQRVSWP
+407 GSEQRVSWR

>member
-9 LPDNYYELD
+9 LPGNYYELPPD
-18 PITQR
+18 
-23 EVRKRLGATQE
+23 ERKRLREQYGITQA
-34 ADSSQLEKNKAA
+34 ADSAEKNKAA

-61 GTTFDKID
+61 SSTFEKTD
-69 ATTPDAT
+69 AA
-76 TPENSDPDRR
+76 DRR
-86 INDLAAQV
+86 MNDLARQV
-94 GALYGSPQNRQE
+94 DALYGPSQNRQE

-126 DEAEKDSALPDE
+126 DEAEKDSALPDG

-291 LLCIKNDDIAYNA
+291 LLCIKNGDIAYNA

-363 APSPENPP
+363 VPSPENT

-378 VETTSRRS
+378 VETSYRRS
-386 FAKKPA
+386 FAKKPENA
-392 HTPFQKNTK
+392 PTQKNTK
-401 MTNTLL
+401 TTSTLF
-407 GSSEQRVSWP
+407 GSREQHVSWH